1 MKPPFRRPSEA
12 LATAPDAT
20 AAAEA
25 ERSAPSAA
33 EFRACCCPGRP
44 LVRVIM
50 PASSAGTRPTDLLLC
65 GHHYRV
71 NQAAI
76 TAAHATAELLPGR
89 SADAS
94 AALLR
99 N

>member
-20 AAAEA
+20 AAADA
-25 ERSAPSAA
+25 GRPAPPAA

-50 PASSAGTRPTDLLLC
+50 PASPGRTRPADLLLC
-65 GHHYRV
+65 GHHYRMS
-71 NQAAI
+71 QAAI
-76 TAAHATAELLPGR
+76 AASHATAEPLPGR
-89 SADAS
+89 SADVT

>member
-1 MKPPFRRPSEA
+1 MKPPFRHPSEA
-12 LATAPDAT
+12 LATAPDGT

-25 ERSAPSAA
+25 ERPAP
-33 EFRACCCPGRP
+33 
-44 LVRVIM
+44 
-50 PASSAGTRPTDLLLC
+50 PADLLLC

-71 NQAAI
+71 SQPAIAAS
-76 TAAHATAELLPGR
+76 HATAEPLPGR
-89 SADAS
+89 SADVT

>member
-1 MKPPFRRPSEA
+1 MKPPFRHPSEA

-25 ERSAPSAA
+25 ERSAPPAA

-44 LVRVIM
+44 LVRVII
-50 PASSAGTRPTDLLLC
+50 PASPARPHHIDLLLC

-71 NQAAI
+71 SQAAI
-76 TAAHATAELLPGR
+76 AASHATAEPLPGR
-89 SADAS
+89 SADVT